1 MTVQAGFTTAAQP
14 NAAFGS
20 CYKNEIPPWG
30 AELLLMLQQFMSRIA
45 IFPFGS
51 TPYSCRAFTANSRKA
66 RSNGGGQSTPW
77 VTDFRGVEDFRLIAP
92 CSLTLIYCSLINRLT
107 LAAAFAAAFFM
118 GGGFVTMVKICRSK
132 SGANYLIH
140 SKFLLPTYFSESD
153 YIDL

>member
-1 MTVQAGFTTAAQP
+1 
-14 NAAFGS
+14 
-20 CYKNEIPPWG
+20 
-30 AELLLMLQQFMSRIA
+30 L
-45 IFPFGS
+45 
-51 TPYSCRAFTANSRKA
+51 
-66 RSNGGGQSTPW
+66 
-77 VTDFRGVEDFRLIAP
+77 VTDFRGVEDVRLIAP

-118 GGGFVTMVKICRSK
+118 GDGFVAMAKICRSK